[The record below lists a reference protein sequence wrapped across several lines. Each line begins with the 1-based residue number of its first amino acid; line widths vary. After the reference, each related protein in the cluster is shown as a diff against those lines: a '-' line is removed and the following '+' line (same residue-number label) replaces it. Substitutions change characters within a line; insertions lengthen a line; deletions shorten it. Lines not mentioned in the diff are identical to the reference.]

1 MKIWTYLFLTLV
13 MTLSVGSLHAQEQ
26 EQDPAQLEEKFEL
39 IKTERLKR
47 IRRELVQLQ
56 SNIYLARKKIA
67 SEPDLVTKLKLESE
81 LEKLQKELDAK
92 KYLFIETATNVNLK
106 KREVEVKDKDFTE
119 DLRDIVDPLLAGIK
133 QISERPRAIQ
143 ALKDKIE
150 TIGERLDAVDA
161 AKAKLQEFQK
171 ENKEKDLDKTIQR
184 SLRTIDDMEK
194 VLKIELEDSQF
205 KLLKMETSEGGAF
218 SNFSLSIFDFFKTKG
233 KNLVLALLVFM
244 GIYWLLGIGQ
254 NRFISLF
261 MIRLGKAVEEPGHV
275 HWMRRPLKVFYAL
288 FTFLTALFMAV
299 LTLYFLND
307 WVLVTFIIFLL
318 VGLIW
323 SSRNYLPQYFELLK
337 IVLNFGP
344 VREGERLVFQGLPWK
359 VKTLGYYCR
368 LVNPALSGGTLRV
381 HTRELLSS
389 YSRPVG
395 DTEPWFPTRND
406 DWVELSD
413 GSYGKVIMQSPEFVS
428 LKLIGDQVKYIPTTD
443 FLGMNP
449 VNLSND
455 FGIDIT
461 FGVDYSHQE
470 LVLGEV
476 VANLKKYVYERLTEE
491 FVADKSDFIAFTI
504 EFREAAASSLDFY
517 VFLKCNGRLASR
529 KRALERKLKAY
540 LVEACNKYGYVIPFQ
555 QITVHRANGYE

>member
-1 MKIWTYLFLTLV
+1 MKIWTYLFLTIV
-13 MTLSVGSLHAQEQ
+13 MTLSVGSIHAQEQ
-26 EQDPAQLEEKFEL
+26 EQDPTQLEEKFEL

-150 TIGERLDAVDA
+150 TIGERLDAVDS
-161 AKAKLQEFQK
+161 AKAKLEEFQK

-184 SLRTIDDMEK
+184 SLRTIDEMEK

-244 GIYWLLGIGQ
+244 AIYWLLGIGQ

-261 MIRLGKAVEEPGHV
+261 MIRLGKTVEEPGHV

-288 FTFLTALFMAV
+288 FTFLTALFMGV

-449 VNLSND
+449 INLSND

-476 VANLKKYVYERLTEE
+476 VANLKKFVYERLTEE
-491 FVADKSDFIAFTI
+491 FVADKSDFVAFTI
-504 EFREAAASSLDFY
+504 EFREAAASSLDFF

-529 KRALERKLKAY
+529 KRALERKLKSY

-555 QITVHRANGYE
+555 QITVHKANGYE